1 MKLSRGA
8 CLAVTAFVALIPFAC
23 SDDTGAPSAPTTATA
38 SPTPAPTPTPTPTA
52 ATRSC
57 SLPAMTDCGR
67 NCCREGGAPE
77 FDNEIAAAQAA
88 LRQSMPQLFNPNGS
102 VDEEEEYTALLAKK
116 ITEMT
121 GLCARGGG
129 NGTSISKDEVAI
141 KRDNNLSQN
150 VDVIIGSN
158 MVPYVGGRYTC
169 TPASF

>member
-1 MKLSRGA
+1 MKLSRGK
-8 CLAVTAFVALIPFAC
+8 CLAVIALVALIPLAC
-23 SDDTGAPSAPTTATA
+23 SDDKSAPSTPTAA
-38 SPTPAPTPTPTPTA
+38 APTPAATPTPTPTA
-52 ATRSC
+52 STRSC
-57 SLPAMTDCGR
+57 SLPAMPDCGR
-67 NCCREGGAPE
+67 SCCREGGAEE
-77 FDNEIAAAQAA
+77 FGNEIVAAQAA

-102 VDEEEEYTALLAKK
+102 VDDEQEYTALLAKK

-129 NGTSISKDEVAI
+129 GGTSISKDEVAI

-150 VDVIIGSN
+150 VDVLIGSS